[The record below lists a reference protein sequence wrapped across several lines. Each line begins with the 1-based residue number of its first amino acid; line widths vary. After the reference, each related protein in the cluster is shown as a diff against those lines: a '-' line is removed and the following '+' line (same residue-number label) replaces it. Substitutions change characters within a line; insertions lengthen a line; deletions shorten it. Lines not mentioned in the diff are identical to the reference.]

1 MAKLNIYHVFA
12 TAVVLIRSRRRRR
25 EKNKKRRGRPF
36 WIRPLFADRATN
48 GAYETL
54 VLKMKRVDRQKF
66 FGFVRMSPN
75 RFEHLL
81 ELIKP
86 MIMKKNAVRAAIPPD
101 ERLAIALRFLAR
113 GESQTSLSYYFKIGK
128 STVCGIVEEVCEAIW
143 TALQDY
149 VRPPQTPEEW
159 LNISRDFESKW
170 NMPHCIGAI
179 DGKNIAIKA
188 PFKSGTLFHNYK
200 SFFSIVLMAICDA
213 NYCFT
218 YVDVGNYGSNN
229 DSGVLLNSQMGKDFK
244 ERKMNIPEPSNLDG
258 FEGGKLPYFLVG
270 DEIFPLQEWLIK
282 PYSKSALTSEIKQIF
297 NYRQSRA
304 SCD

>member
-1 MAKLNIYHVFA
+1 
-12 TAVVLIRSRRRRR
+12 
-25 EKNKKRRGRPF
+25 
-36 WIRPLFADRATN
+36 
-48 GAYETL
+48 
-54 VLKMKRVDRQKF
+54 MKGVDRQKF
-66 FGFVRMSPN
+66 FGFVCMSPN

-86 MIMKKNAVRAAIPPD
+86 VIMKKNAVRAVIPPD
-101 ERLAIALRFLAR
+101 ERLAIALRFLAS

-179 DGKNIAIKA
+179 DGKHIATKA

-213 NYCFT
+213 NYCFI

-270 DEIFPLQEWLIK
+270 DIPITRMVNKAIFKI
-282 PYSKSALTSEIKQIF
+282 SF
-297 NYRQSRA
+297 NM
-304 SCD
+304 

>member
-1 MAKLNIYHVFA
+1 M
-12 TAVVLIRSRRRRR
+12 
-25 EKNKKRRGRPF
+25 
-36 WIRPLFADRATN
+36 
-48 GAYETL
+48 
-54 VLKMKRVDRQKF
+54 
-66 FGFVRMSPN
+66 
-75 RFEHLL
+75 
-81 ELIKP
+81 
-86 MIMKKNAVRAAIPPD
+86 
-101 ERLAIALRFLAR
+101 
-113 GESQTSLSYYFKIGK
+113 
-128 STVCGIVEEVCEAIW
+128 CEAIW

-179 DGKNIAIKA
+179 DGKHIATKA

-270 DEIFPLQEWLIK
+270 DIPITRMVNKAIFKI
-282 PYSKSALTSEIKQIF
+282 SF
-297 NYRQSRA
+297 NKWNKA
-304 SCD
+304 NL

>member
-1 MAKLNIYHVFA
+1 M
-12 TAVVLIRSRRRRR
+12 
-25 EKNKKRRGRPF
+25 
-36 WIRPLFADRATN
+36 
-48 GAYETL
+48 
-54 VLKMKRVDRQKF
+54 
-66 FGFVRMSPN
+66 
-75 RFEHLL
+75 
-81 ELIKP
+81 
-86 MIMKKNAVRAAIPPD
+86 
-101 ERLAIALRFLAR
+101 
-113 GESQTSLSYYFKIGK
+113 
-128 STVCGIVEEVCEAIW
+128 CEAIW

-179 DGKNIAIKA
+179 DGKPIATKG

-270 DEIFPLQEWLIK
+270 DIPITRMVNKAIFKI
-282 PYSKSALTSEIKQIF
+282 SF
-297 NYRQSRA
+297 NM
-304 SCD
+304 